1 MTKIEKALKYAKAQL
16 SRLTPYVWGGQ
27 GQLLRKL
34 TVEKLAV
41 MEDTPD
47 NAARVMRFI
56 ARNISKANKKSKV
69 FDCSGFVIM
78 CYVYAGVLKSDFDD
92 TANGLM
98 NRFSPISPAAR
109 KPGDLVFKVDK
120 NGKAY
125 HVGMLLDDVD
135 VIAEMRGRDYGCCT
149 SPYNSDWSEI
159 RRVVL

>member
-34 TVEKLAV
+34 TVEKLAA
-41 MEDTPD
+41 MEEPD

-56 ARNISKANKKSKV
+56 ARNIGKATKKSKV

-78 CYVYAGVLKSDFDD
+78 CYVYAGVFKADFDD

-98 NRFSPISPAAR
+98 GRFSPISPTAR
-109 KPGDLVFKVDK
+109 KAGDLVFKVDK

-125 HVGMLLDDVD
+125 HVGLLLDPDTV
-135 VIAEMRGRDYGCCT
+135 AEARGRDYGVCT
-149 SPYNSDWSEI
+149 TPYNSDWSEI